1 MYRLRTGENGNNR
14 LGKCDKAILFRA
26 IRPEEYPALIT
37 TGLLPPPGYD
47 KNKTINQHVSAGSRS
62 KLKSRYISCS
72 TSEGSSAAWAYGSS
86 KLYVKFMAHMDYDFD
101 KDDVLIRGE
110 VVPLNKYSV
119 KCIVPG
125 ILAQN
130 AAKSSNEV
138 VIKDLVKPDAILEVF
153 YVELG
158 RQGSPENGKKRMNIL
173 GVEKEYEYHAVYGE
187 GKKKD
192 KLGVQRFDAFSIY
205 RRHPESFAVNK
216 GFYDLDKYDR
226 KDPEYSG
233 LKNPYT
239 LSIVCADSPAETLEN
254 VVKPTS
260 IPQIPIPQIPQIPQ
274 IPRITKTAKPRRSTS
289 IPQIPQIPQISQIPQ
304 IPRITKPRRSTSKPR
319 RSTSKPRRSVT
330 KTAKPRRSTRSVKKT
345 AKTRRSVK
353 KPRRSV
359 KKPRRSVRKTKRST
373 RV

>member
-158 RQGSPENGKKRMNIL
+158 GQGSPEKGKKRMNIL

-260 IPQIPIPQIPQIPQ
+260 IPQIPIPQIPR

-289 IPQIPQIPQISQIPQ
+289 IPQIPQSQIPAKPRRSTSIPQIPQISQIPQ
-304 IPRITKPRRSTSKPR
+304 KPAKPRRSTSK
-319 RSTSKPRRSVT
+319 SRRSVK

-359 KKPRRSVRKTKRST
+359 RKTKRST

>member
-26 IRPEEYPALIT
+26 IRTEEYPALIT
-37 TGLLPPPGYD
+37 TGLLPPPGHD

-138 VIKDLVKPDAILEVF
+138 VIKDWVKPDAILEVF

-239 LSIVCADSPAETLEN
+239 LSIVCADSPAETLQIINQPSQTYEN
-254 VVKPTS
+254 VAKPTS
-260 IPQIPIPQIPQIPQ
+260 IPQIPQ

-289 IPQIPQIPQISQIPQ
+289 IPQIPQI
-304 IPRITKPRRSTSKPR
+304 TKTAKPRRSTSKPR
-319 RSTSKPRRSVT
+319 
-330 KTAKPRRSTRSVKKT
+330 RSVKKT